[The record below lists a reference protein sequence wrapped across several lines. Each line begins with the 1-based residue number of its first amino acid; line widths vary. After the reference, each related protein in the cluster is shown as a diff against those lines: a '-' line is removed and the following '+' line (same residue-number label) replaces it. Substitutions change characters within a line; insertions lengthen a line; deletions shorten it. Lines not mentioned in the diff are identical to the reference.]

1 MANDLADSISPFF
14 SIWIEPRATIRRIV
28 DSDPTR
34 NVLALAAIGPAINSL
49 ISQWSAV
56 INGTTHPSV
65 LWPLWV
71 AFSVAIQAAFGILF
85 LYIFAAVFRWSGSL
99 LGGTASSVEVRAAL
113 AWSQVPAIVAEIIL
127 LFALFAGVPMPKM
140 LPGRLPLIDPAFYK
154 VMVVEGVLG
163 IWGFIISLKC
173 IGEVHRFSAW
183 RAFLAI
189 LIPPIIVLVIVG
201 LGVFLFASIV
211 GKHH

>member
-28 DSDPTR
+28 ESDPTR

-56 INGTTHPSV
+56 INGTAHPSV

-99 LGGTASSVEVRAAL
+99 LGGTATSVEVRAAL

>member
-1 MANDLADSISPFF
+1 MANGVAESISPFF
-14 SIWIEPRATIRRIV
+14 SIWTEPRATIRRIA

-34 NVLALAAIGPAINSL
+34 HVLTLAAIGPALNSL

-56 INGTTHPSV
+56 INGTAHPSV
-65 LWPLWV
+65 PWPLWV
-71 AFSVAIQAAFGILF
+71 AFNVAIQAAFGILF

-99 LGGTASSVEVRAAL
+99 LGGTATNVEVRAAL
-113 AWSQVPAIVAEIIL
+113 AWSQVPAIVGEIIL

-173 IGEVHRFSAW
+173 VGEVHRFSAW
-183 RAFLAI
+183 RAFVAI
-189 LIPPIIVLVIVG
+189 LIPPIIMLVIVG

-211 GKHH
+211 GRHH

>member
-1 MANDLADSISPFF
+1 MANDLSDSISPFF

-28 DSDPTR
+28 ESDPTR

-56 INGTTHPSV
+56 INGTAHPSV

-99 LGGTASSVEVRAAL
+99 LGGTATGVEVRAAL

>member
-1 MANDLADSISPFF
+1 MANDVADSISPFF

-99 LGGTASSVEVRAAL
+99 LGGTATGVEVRAAL

-173 IGEVHRFSAW
+173 VGEVHRFSAW

>member
-1 MANDLADSISPFF
+1 MANGVADSISPFF
-14 SIWIEPRATIRRIV
+14 SIWIEPRATIRRLV

-99 LGGTASSVEVRAAL
+99 LGGIATSVDVRAAL

-154 VMVVEGVLG
+154 VMVVEGILG

-173 IGEVHRFSAW
+173 VGEVHRFSAW
-183 RAFLAI
+183 RAFAAI

>member
-1 MANDLADSISPFF
+1 MANGVANSISPFF

-34 NVLALAAIGPAINSL
+34 NVLTLAAIGPALNSL

-71 AFSVAIQAAFGILF
+71 AFSVAVQAAFGILF
-85 LYIFAAVFRWSGSL
+85 LYIIGAVFRWSGSL
-99 LGGTASSVEVRAAL
+99 LGGTATSVEVRAAQ

-127 LFALFAGVPMPKM
+127 MLALFAGIPMPKM

-163 IWGFIISLKC
+163 IWAIVISLKC
-173 IGEVHRFSAW
+173 LGEVHRFSAW
-183 RAFLAI
+183 RALAAI
-189 LIPPIIVLVIVG
+189 LIPPFMVLAVI
-201 LGVFLFASIV
+201 FLAVLMFSSIA
-211 GKHH
+211 GRHH

>member
-1 MANDLADSISPFF
+1 MANDVADSISPFF
-14 SIWIEPRATIRRIV
+14 SIWIEPRATIRRLV

-49 ISQWSAV
+49 ISQWSEV
-56 INGTTHPSV
+56 INGTAHPSV

-71 AFSVAIQAAFGILF
+71 AFSVALQAAFGILF
-85 LYIFAAVFRWSGSL
+85 LYIFGAVFRWSGSL
-99 LGGTASSVEVRAAL
+99 LGGSATNVEVRAAL

-173 IGEVHRFSAW
+173 VGEVHRFSAW
-183 RAFLAI
+183 RAFVAI

>member
-99 LGGTASSVEVRAAL
+99 LGGTATSVEVRAAL

>member
-1 MANDLADSISPFF
+1 MANDVADSISPFF
-14 SIWIEPRATIRRIV
+14 SIWIEPRATIRRLV

-85 LYIFAAVFRWSGSL
+85 LYIFGAVFRWSGNL
-99 LGGTASSVEVRAAL
+99 LGGTATGVDVRAAL

-173 IGEVHRFSAW
+173 VGEVHRFSAW
-183 RAFLAI
+183 RAFAAI
-189 LIPPIIVLVIVG
+189 LIPPIIVLVVVG

>member
-1 MANDLADSISPFF
+1 MANDVADSISPFF
-14 SIWIEPRATIRRIV
+14 SIWIEPRATIRRLV

-49 ISQWSAV
+49 ISQWSGV

-99 LGGTASSVEVRAAL
+99 LGGIATSVDVRAAL

-163 IWGFIISLKC
+163 IWGFIVSLKC
-173 IGEVHRFSAW
+173 VGEVHRFSAW
-183 RAFLAI
+183 RAFVAI
-189 LIPPIIVLVIVG
+189 LIPPIIVLVVVG